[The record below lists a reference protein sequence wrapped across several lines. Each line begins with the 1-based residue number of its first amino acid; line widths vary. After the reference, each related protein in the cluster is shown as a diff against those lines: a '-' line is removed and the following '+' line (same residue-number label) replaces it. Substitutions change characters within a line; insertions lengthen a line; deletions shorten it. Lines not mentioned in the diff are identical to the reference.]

1 MEKLLNEK
9 EVSNIVSFKRT
20 RLFEMIKAGNFPKPI
35 KFGRNNR
42 WLQSEIESWLNNLKA
57 I

>member
-20 RLFEMIKAGNFPKPI
+20 RLFEMIKAGDFPKPI
-35 KFGRNNR
+35 KF
-42 WLQSEIESWLNNLKA
+42 
-57 I
+57 